1 MGDTLYAVKSTYSV
15 GLLIFSII
23 IVCALIFEEETKLA
37 QDVHPALAFVL
48 LWVCLIWLSMVEGG
62 QASMV
67 GLPPIDR
74 SLYKTSHPI
83 THAICAWGHRGDN
96 LDRYLMGRQFMVLAL
111 VFVINQSGAPV
122 KEAQV
127 LGLPEVLTNI
137 FLGSGLA
144 MILITCMIGQLHTQ
158 VRRRTAPA

>member
-96 LDRYLMGRQFMVLAL
+96 LDRYLMGRQFMVLVL
-111 VFVINQSGAPV
+111 VFVISQSGAPV
-122 KEAQV
+122 KNAQV

-158 VRRRTAPA
+158 VRRTGLA